1 MRTVTKLFFDYFGV
15 KYFAFI
21 PLFMIAVF
29 QVFNWGGFT
38 ISELILPLNIGVF
51 VALVFLG
58 FGTYNNLILLGR
70 SLPVDTRR
78 LALALQLSYYV
89 MLAATFLPVFILA
102 AIRDLSSQGG
112 TGMFPETMQVFLNI
126 AAMWILISCILPFL
140 LSGKS
145 RKPKIIAAC
154 LSLPLPAIFGGV
166 LQYYAE
172 KQAVS
177 DPGMLYVLAMLLILG
192 MVAAKVCN
200 LVSGR
205 KLERFEV

>member
-15 KYFAFI
+15 KYFVFI
-21 PLFMIAVF
+21 PLFLIVVF
-29 QVFNWGGFT
+29 QIFNMGGFA
-38 ISELILPLNIGVF
+38 IPELVMPLNVGVF

-70 SLPVDTRR
+70 SLPVDPRR

-102 AIRDLSSQGG
+102 AIRDISAQRG
-112 TGMFPETMQVFLNI
+112 TGVFPETIQVFADI
-126 AAMWILISCILPFL
+126 AAMWILISIILPFL
-140 LSGKS
+140 LSSRS

-192 MVAAKVCN
+192 MIAAKVCN
-200 LVSGR
+200 VLSGR
-205 KLERFEV
+205 KLERFEA